1 LSPRNETLTGFN
13 QQGAGGQGDSATQR
27 AENACLNAGFGPPV
41 PTPDAPAGWI
51 GSSCDL
57 LISIGYLSFFGW
69 VEDCQTPTGTPAP
82 RQAQSQY
89 TLPPDSPSGFNA
101 VRPRSTASPSLV
113 GPQFF
118 NRNYNNTNADESFTA
133 FYYARKIVNGECV
146 TLACPTVSGI
156 DNYCRA
162 LEDCT

>member
-1 LSPRNETLTGFN
+1 MNPRFETLRGFN
-13 QQGAGGQGDSATQR
+13 GDNAEPGELTQR
-27 AENACLNAGFGPPV
+27 AINACANAGLGPPKII
-41 PTPDAPAGWI
+41 PGTADAGFVGTECAN
-51 GSSCDL
+51 
-57 LISIGYLSFFGW
+57 LSGFMAALYPG
-69 VEDCQTPTGTPAP
+69 DCNDSQQGTPAP

-101 VRPRSTASPSLV
+101 VRPRSTANPSLV